1 MKTIIDAVDVYNEKA
16 IEKLYKYL
24 NKQLEEERKAPPTG
38 GTETEKPKPITKNIS
53 TSNFPTGIFIQS
65 PKQVKDYIKRIEKQL
80 MEEISA
86 GNSIMIE

>member
-16 IEKLYKYL
+16 MDKLYEYL
-24 NKQLEEERKAPPTG
+24 NKQIEEEREEDEVEVPEPVIKYLNTNSFP
-38 GTETEKPKPITKNIS
+38 KNILLR
-53 TSNFPTGIFIQS
+53 S
-65 PKQVKDYIKRIEKQL
+65 PKSVKDYLKRIEKQL